1 MKLCSAGALTIV
13 LLSSGLLFSD
23 SLYQTNL
30 VSDISG
36 LALNTDAHLKDAW
49 GMSFSAT
56 SPIWV
61 SDRASGVA
69 TVYSGSGTI
78 EPLVVTVPPGTA
90 QTGPTGQVF
99 AGPATSFTLNGGPAA
114 FIFDT
119 LGGTVD
125 AWAGGTT
132 ATVVAT
138 TAGARY
144 EGLALANNT
153 LFAANFVSGGG
164 INMFNSSYASTG
176 NFNDPNIPSGYA
188 PYNVQS
194 INGKLY
200 VEYAKVN
207 PNSAIPIAPSGAG
220 GYVDVFDTNGH
231 LLQRLIANG
240 PLDAPWGVA
249 LAPDGFGSFGGDLLI
264 GNFGN
269 GEINAF
275 DPTTG
280 NWLGTL
286 TGTSGQPFVDSGLW
300 AIAFGNSSA
309 NANALYFT
317 AGINS
322 GNDGLFGNIQ
332 ATPEPGDFGLAFLG
346 IMGLLGYAWQR
357 RSKARHAS
365 PFLH

>member
-1 MKLCSAGALTIV
+1 MNLYSAGALSVV
-13 LLSSGLLFSD
+13 LLTSGLLFSD

-30 VSDISG
+30 VSDTPG
-36 LALNTDAHLKDAW
+36 VAKNTDPHLKDAW

-61 SDRASGVA
+61 SDRATGVA
-69 TVYSGSGTI
+69 TVYRGDGSPV
-78 EPLVVTVPPGTA
+78 PLVVTVPPGTA

-99 AGPATSFTLNGGPAA
+99 AGPGTSFTLGGRPAL

-125 AWAGGTT
+125 AWNGGST

-144 EGLALANNT
+144 EGLALANNN
-153 LFAANFVSGGG
+153 LFAANFVTGGG
-164 INMFNSSYASTG
+164 VNVFDSSYANTSS
-176 NFNDPNIPSGYA
+176 FNDPGIPSGYA
-188 PYNVQS
+188 PYNVQY
-194 INGKLY
+194 IDGKLY

-207 PNSAIPIAPSGAG
+207 PVSAIPVAPPGAG
-220 GYVDVFDTNGH
+220 GYVDVFDTSGH
-231 LLQRLIANG
+231 LVKRLISNG

-249 LAPDGFGSFGGDLLI
+249 MAPSGFGSFGGDLLV

-275 DPTTG
+275 DPTSG
-280 NWLGTL
+280 NWIGTL
-286 TGTSGQPFVDSGLW
+286 KDTSGAPFVNSGLW

-309 NANALYFT
+309 NPNALYFN
-317 AGINS
+317 AGPNS
-322 GNDGLFGNIQ
+322 GKDGLFGDI
-332 ATPEPGDFGLAFLG
+332 ATVPEPGAFGLAVIG
-346 IMGLLGYAWQR
+346 IMGLIGYAGQR
-357 RSKARHAS
+357 RRKARQAS
-365 PFLH
+365 PLLQ